1 MLYLHVLV
9 PPMGDLILE
18 GLQGKVASAT
28 LLRTRE
34 PVQQTDFW
42 GFETLRPGE
51 LRLHPQ
57 GLVAGDVIK
66 LELNR
71 QKGE

>member
-9 PPMGDLILE
+9 PPMGDLILD

-28 LLRTRE
+28 LLRTQSTV
-34 PVQQTDFW
+34 PQTDFW

-66 LELNR
+66 IVLR
-71 QKGE
+71 